1 MYRVFEMAAGVVAW
15 RITAHAGMRC
25 ALTWNQ
31 EIAPSQA
38 RGSDNLGPGF
48 DKNGAHELLAI

>member
-1 MYRVFEMAAGVVAW
+1 MAAGVVAW
-15 RITAHAGMRC
+15 RITAHAGMCC